1 MNNIKQTA
9 KYRKQTAKYRN
20 PPTTHKHISDLY
32 RQPTQ
37 TGIIHGLMIDQE
49 INDRLLCRVNFCP
62 QFLYKYVWACICFV
76 MLLKKA

>member
-32 RQPTQ
+32 R
-37 TGIIHGLMIDQE
+37 
-49 INDRLLCRVNFCP
+49 
-62 QFLYKYVWACICFV
+62 
-76 MLLKKA
+76 